1 MYFGPLSHCTWP
13 PWPSAVI
20 SSLDDPLCSTLK
32 PSLLLFLEIPI
43 LPVILIPR
51 LLNVPK
57 KFCPP
62 PPPFIATSPFIRQ
75 IRVSSHF
82 TVCSHAVEKQR
93 TTFNVVLSI
102 QAIGVHLPRKTNW
115 VLGARMLGKLINCR
129 RLLNPNW
136 SCRARWL
143 FDNMLYFTV
152 CRLRLVIKLAS
163 SI

>member
-1 MYFGPLSHCTWP
+1 MIGMFFGPLSDCTWRA
-13 PWPSAVI
+13 WHSAGYSQFGRSFVLNI
-20 SSLDDPLCSTLK
+20 ETFA
-32 PSLLLFLEIPI
+32 PSL
-43 LPVILIPR
+43 PR
-51 LLNVPK
+51 NSDSPGY
-57 KFCPP
+57 FDS
-62 PPPFIATSPFIRQ
+62 PFIATSPFIRQ